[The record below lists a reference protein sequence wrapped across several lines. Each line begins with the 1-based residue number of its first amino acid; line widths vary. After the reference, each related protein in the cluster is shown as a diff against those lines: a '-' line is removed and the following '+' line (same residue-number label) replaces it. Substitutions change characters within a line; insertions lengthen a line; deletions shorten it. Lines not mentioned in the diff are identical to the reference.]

1 MVSSNI
7 VSLPPDEEDAII
19 HSRITNDERALR
31 RVVKKFSNY
40 TAVAYPQ
47 LDSASTEQPN
57 TAVEDAREAFLLEL
71 SSFSLQLKKV
81 VMVCEAETRQV
92 EEYYREKQRIEDEH
106 NSLKGQIEQLKT
118 SLEHAQVERKRKIE
132 YDSFAEKINTLP
144 NRTELERSIQLL
156 ENDMAAIRGDQ
167 EAQGRHLQSQRASL
181 ISIISDLGSLRL
193 MTKDTEAEPSRPG
206 TPDLDAAT
214 SEMEV
219 PRSPPAI
226 AIVSEES
233 SKEEGEEGETEE
245 GETEEGEKRQGDAQ
259 SSDDVPLFNT
269 LDPRARAFIPSRDSA
284 PPSRLRLR
292 SDHTGSAPPS
302 TPQQK
307 SDDDDIEMGELAE
320 EREPLRVKRRPR
332 REDLEEGEASDESSE
347 LSDPPDD

>member
-7 VSLPPDEEDAII
+7 VPLPVDEEDAII

-31 RVVKKFSNY
+31 RVVKKFSGY
-40 TAVAYPQ
+40 TAIAHPQ
-47 LDSASTEQPN
+47 FDTEQPN

-144 NRTELERSIQLL
+144 SRTELERSIQLL
-156 ENDMAAIRGDQ
+156 ENDMAAIRADQ
-167 EAQGRHLQSQRASL
+167 EAQSRHLQSQRASL
-181 ISIISDLGSLRL
+181 VSIISDLSSLRL
-193 MTKDTEAEPSRPG
+193 MTKDTEAEPSHPG
-206 TPDLDAAT
+206 TPDLDATT

-226 AIVSEES
+226 TIVNEES
-233 SKEEGEEGETEE
+233 SKEEGETED
-245 GETEEGEKRQGDAQ
+245 GEKRQGDGQ
-259 SSDDVPLFNT
+259 SSDDVPLFTT
-269 LDPRARAFIPSRDSA
+269 LDPRARVFVPSRDST
-284 PPSRLRLR
+284 PVVQSSRLTRLQ
-292 SDHTGSAPPS
+292 S
-302 TPQQK
+302 
-307 SDDDDIEMGELAE
+307 
-320 EREPLRVKRRPR
+320 R

>member
-1 MVSSNI
+1 MVSSSI
-7 VSLPPDEEDAII
+7 VPLPADEEDAII

-31 RVVKKFSNY
+31 RVVKKFGSY
-40 TAVAYPQ
+40 TAVACPQ
-47 LDSASTEQPN
+47 LDPASTE
-57 TAVEDAREAFLLEL
+57 VEDAREAFLLEL
-71 SSFSLQLKKV
+71 SSFSLQLQKV
-81 VMVCEAETRQV
+81 VMVCEAEARQV

-144 NRTELERSIQLL
+144 SRTELERSIQLL
-156 ENDMAAIRGDQ
+156 ENDMAAIRADQ
-167 EAQGRHLQSQRASL
+167 EAQSRHLQSQRASL
-181 ISIISDLGSLRL
+181 VSIISDLSSLRL
-193 MTKDTEAEPSRPG
+193 MTKDTEAGPSHPG

-226 AIVSEES
+226 TVVDEES
-233 SKEEGEEGETEE
+233 PKEEGEEGEAEE
-245 GETEEGEKRQGDAQ
+245 GETEEGEKRQGD
-259 SSDDVPLFNT
+259 
-269 LDPRARAFIPSRDSA
+269 
-284 PPSRLRLR
+284 
-292 SDHTGSAPPS
+292 GSASPP
-302 TPQQK
+302 TPPHRPQPK
-307 SDDDDIEMGELAE
+307 SDDDIEMGELAE
-320 EREPLRVKRRPR
+320 EREPLRLKKRSR